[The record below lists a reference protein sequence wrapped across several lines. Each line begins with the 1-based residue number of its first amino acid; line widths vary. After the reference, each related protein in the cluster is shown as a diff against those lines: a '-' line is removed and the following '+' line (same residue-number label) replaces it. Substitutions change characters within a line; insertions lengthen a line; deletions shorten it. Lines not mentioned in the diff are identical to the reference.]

1 MMMYRNWTAR
11 AFTLI
16 EILVV
21 VVILGIAATLVIPQL
36 SSAGDL
42 NAASAA
48 RVVLADLNYAQ
59 NCAITTQKPCF
70 VSFSKSTNSDTYSL
84 LDSVAPSEHIMT
96 HPVTQMAFTQILGSG
111 GSGAMA
117 AARLGTIKLEA
128 TSTATTIAFDS
139 LGSPYSY
146 SAGTGLVAM
155 TDAGTIDVSSKGFVL
170 RISVEPYTGE
180 LSVTKVTP

>member
-21 VVILGIAATLVIPQL
+21 VVILGIAATLVIPKL

-96 HPVTQMAFTQILGSG
+96 HPVTQMAFTHQFPAGAIEQVVEQRFGEGLAPRSG
-111 GSGAMA
+111 
-117 AARLGTIKLEA
+117 
-128 TSTATTIAFDS
+128 
-139 LGSPYSY
+139 
-146 SAGTGLVAM
+146 VA
-155 TDAGTIDVSSKGFVL
+155 
-170 RISVEPYTGE
+170 
-180 LSVTKVTP
+180 